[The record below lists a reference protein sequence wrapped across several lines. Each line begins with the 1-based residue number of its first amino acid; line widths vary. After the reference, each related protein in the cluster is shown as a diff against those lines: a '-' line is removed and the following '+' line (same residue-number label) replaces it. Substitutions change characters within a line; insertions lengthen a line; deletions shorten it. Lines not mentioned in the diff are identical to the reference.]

1 MTSVDIAE
9 EFAQVRRMRMASVIE
24 GITLV
29 ALLFIAVPLK
39 HLLGFSTAVAVMGPV
54 HGVAF
59 VYYAWTLIQTVSGG
73 DFRGPEIARMIV
85 AAFIPFG
92 GFYNDRMLARRQATR
107 QSSI

>member
-1 MTSVDIAE
+1 MTSVGIAE
-9 EFAQVRRMRMASVIE
+9 EFAQVRRMRMASVVE

-29 ALLFIAVPLK
+29 TLLFIAVPLK
-39 HLLGFSTAVAVMGPV
+39 HLLGFSVAVAIMGPV

-73 DFRGPEIARMIV
+73 DFRGPEIAGMIV

-92 GFYNDRMLARRQATR
+92 GFFNDRVLARRQAAL
-107 QSSI
+107 QSSN